1 MVHLILYFTVYS
13 ILGWICECVYCAAI
27 DRVWV
32 NRGFLNGPVC
42 PVYGFGALLV
52 IGLLNRFSYNILLL
66 FVMAVIITTA
76 IEYITAVIL
85 ENAFDLKWWDY
96 SNYKFNYKGRICVLN
111 SVLFGVLS
119 VFLVK
124 VLHPFIISKISL
136 IPAKFALIAAVV
148 IIIIFIIDIIATVTS
163 LVDMNEMLKK
173 ITQMNVELKGLGISM
188 DKLNDFEFDKVVNLL
203 KKTSDIKGFKSKF
216 EDTYNNF
223 KKMQLRSSTQNRL
236 IKAFPNM
243 KSKLYGEQFKKLKDS
258 IIDYWNKNQ
267 N

>member
-1 MVHLILYFTVYS
+1 MVYLILYFTVYS
-13 ILGWICECVYCAAI
+13 ILGWICECLYCASI

-42 PVYGFGALLV
+42 PVYGFGSLLV
-52 IGLLNRFSYNILLL
+52 IGLLDRFSYNILLL
-66 FVMAVIITTA
+66 FIMAVIITTA

-111 SVLFGVLS
+111 SLLFGVLS

-124 VLHPFIISKISL
+124 VLHPFIIAKISL
-136 IPAKFALIAAVV
+136 IPTKYALISAIV

-173 ITQMNVELKGLGISM
+173 ITQINIELKGLGISM
-188 DKLNDFEFDKVVNLL
+188 DKLNDLEFDKIVNLL
-203 KKTSDIKGFKSKF
+203 KKTSDIKGIKSKF
-216 EDTYNNF
+216 EDTYNYF

-243 KSKLYGEQFKKLKDS
+243 KSKRYGEQFKKLKDS
-258 IIDYWNKNQ
+258 IIDYWNKD
-267 N
+267 